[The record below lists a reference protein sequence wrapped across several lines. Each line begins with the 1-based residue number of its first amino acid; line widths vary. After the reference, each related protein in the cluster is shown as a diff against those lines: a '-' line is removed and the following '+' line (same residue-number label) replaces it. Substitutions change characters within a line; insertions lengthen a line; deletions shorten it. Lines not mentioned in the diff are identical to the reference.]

1 MDILNTKIA
10 LALGLTGAMSIGT
23 AAADLQEVKVSTDS
37 SIVSVSSPDL
47 RVTVYDGIATVVGT
61 AQSSTEAETV
71 ETELLDVDGIE
82 YVINLVTWG

>member
-23 AAADLQEVKVSTDS
+23 AAADLQEIKVSTES
-37 SIVSVSSPDL
+37 SIVSVSGPDL

>member
-1 MDILNTKIA
+1 MDILNTKIV
-10 LALGLTGAMSIGT
+10 LALGLTGAMSVGT

-71 ETELLDVDGIE
+71 ESELLDIDGID